1 MKQVFHVPDMHC
13 PACVMRLEGIEDTL
27 PGIRRIAA
35 SYRKQRLEVE
45 YDESQVGE
53 AQIVAAAEAQ
63 GYTLKDNLCEGL

>member
-13 PACVMRLEGIEDTL
+13 PACVMRLEGIEDEL

-45 YDESQVGE
+45 FDETAVNE
-53 AQIVAAAEAQ
+53 AQIVAAAEVL
-63 GYTLKDNLCEGL
+63 GYALQPSK